1 MPYSTDSQKFIG
13 LRGARKIFRV
23 ANSRQRRQVA
33 ALRDELLARA
43 AKWDALLRERDEA
56 CLELAK
62 LRALHAR
69 GRQEREAVARQRA
82 EIAFL
87 IAQREPDTL
96 LH

>member
-1 MPYSTDSQKFIG
+1 
-13 LRGARKIFRV
+13 
-23 ANSRQRRQVA
+23 VA

-43 AKWDALLRERDEA
+43 DKWDALLRERDEA

-62 LRALHAR
+62 LRELHAR